1 MFGKSM
7 ELGGKRDFM
16 GAFMFY
22 VVYLMVLVGVSTVAV
37 HFLGQA
43 GIIEKAGGFFEGG
56 ETYQLIG
63 SFFVL
68 WLGGMMLHKRGTT
81 NDFVSI
87 AIVAV
92 GIYLAWTSGVM
103 LGLVPI
109 ALLTTMGK

>member
-7 ELGGKRDFM
+7 ELDGKRDFM

-22 VVYLMVLVGVSTVAV
+22 VAHLMFVVGVASVAV
-37 HFLGQA
+37 YFLGQA
-43 GIIEKAGGFFEGG
+43 GFIESTGSFFEGG
-56 ETYQLIG
+56 EVYTWIG

-68 WLGGMMLHKRGTT
+68 WLGGMMLHKRGMT

-92 GIYLAWTSGVM
+92 GVYLAYTYGVM
-103 LGLVPI
+103 MGLVPI